1 MRRGG
6 RCDNVWRR
14 GRQLKGCMTSCAS
27 HLRQGL
33 ARESWMIALVH
44 IGLHGIALMVHA
56 TDIAV
61 QPVFPPTTTGTDG
74 RAPWIIQKIWVVF
87 ETHIDLYN
95 ILQTAKRDRGYVIFE
110 GVQSTVTK
118 RDKEERGFFPENCV
132 TLFMGNFHEH
142 VKENELWWLLLY
154 LQLLTDNKISNF

>member
-1 MRRGG
+1 
-6 RCDNVWRR
+6 
-14 GRQLKGCMTSCAS
+14 
-27 HLRQGL
+27 
-33 ARESWMIALVH
+33 
-44 IGLHGIALMVHA
+44 
-56 TDIAV
+56 
-61 QPVFPPTTTGTDG
+61 
-74 RAPWIIQKIWVVF
+74 VF

-142 VKENELWWLLLY
+142 VKENEL
-154 LQLLTDNKISNF
+154 